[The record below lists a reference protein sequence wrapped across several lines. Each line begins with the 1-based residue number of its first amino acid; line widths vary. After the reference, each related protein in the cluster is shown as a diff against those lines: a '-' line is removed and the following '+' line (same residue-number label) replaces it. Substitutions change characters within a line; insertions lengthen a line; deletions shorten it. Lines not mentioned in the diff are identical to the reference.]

1 MIEVI
6 DDAIKGWEWAS
17 DMPLPDVIADA
28 LIAEAG
34 DPDAVFRVS
43 RKHPG
48 TSKAIVSAI
57 REGTLQDQV
66 LAKFIYASHVGE
78 GRTDDEIEVMI
89 GRSHQSVSAAR
100 NHLVKRGYLTDSG
113 KTRINRWGNQA
124 TVWQYT
130 GKEVERP

>member
-34 DPDAVFRVS
+34 DEDAVFRVS

-48 TSKAIVSAI
+48 TSRAIVSAI
-57 REGTLQDQV
+57 REGSVQDDV
-66 LAKFIYASHVGE
+66 LTAFFHHDREYGL
-78 GRTDDEIEVMI
+78 TDDELEIDLR
-89 GRSHQSVSAAR
+89 RSHQSVSGAR
-100 NHLVKRGYLTDSG
+100 NHLVKRGYLADSG
-113 KTRINRWGNQA
+113 QRRVNRWGNQA
-124 TVWQYT
+124 IVWVWT
-130 GKEVERP
+130 GREVERP